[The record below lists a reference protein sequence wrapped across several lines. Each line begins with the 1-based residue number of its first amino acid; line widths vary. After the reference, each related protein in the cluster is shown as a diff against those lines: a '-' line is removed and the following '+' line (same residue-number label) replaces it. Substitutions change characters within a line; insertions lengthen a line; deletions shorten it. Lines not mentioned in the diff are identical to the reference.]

1 MWKFVFLQKY
11 LIIMRKLLALLF
23 AGAALTSSAETA
35 VLEAGKPGAEVS
47 PTMYGVFFEDI
58 NYGADG
64 GLYAEMVKN
73 RSFEFQQPLT
83 GWTAFGDVKVLDQD
97 GPFDRNPHYVRL
109 STSGHSDKYTG
120 LQNEGFFG
128 VTVHKDSIYLFSAWL
143 RAPQGPAKIRVELA
157 DPSSMGETQVYA
169 KANIEVTSKGWQKYT
184 AELKPNQSVNK
195 GLLRIFL
202 THPDKNYVEADHISL
217 FPENNWNGLRTDL
230 VQALE
235 DLKPGVFRFPGGCIV
250 EGTEVGD
257 RYQWK
262 NTVGQPENRPTN
274 LNRWHYTFPHRF
286 YPDYYQSYGLGFY
299 EYFLLSEKIGAAPL
313 PVLNVGLVCQ
323 FQNRDPKAHVPM
335 DELEPYIQDAVD
347 LIEFANGDTTTVWGK
362 LRADMGHPAP
372 FNLKYLGIGNE
383 QWGPEY
389 VEHLAPFIKVLREK
403 HPEIKIIGSSG
414 PDSEGKKF
422 DYLWP
427 EMKRLKVDLVDEHF
441 YRPEKWFLEQ
451 GARYDSYDRKGP
463 KVFAGEYACHGK
475 GKKWNHFNAALLEGA
490 FMTGLERNADIVEM
504 ATYAPLFAH
513 VEGWQW
519 RPDMIW
525 FDNSRSMRTSSYY
538 IQQLYMHNHGS
549 RVLPLLADGKPLTGQ
564 NGIFAS
570 AVVDEPSGDIIIKVA
585 NTSDKEQPFA
595 VDFKGLKRKQVY
607 TKIVKTR
614 LEAPSETA
622 ENTLDNPELIA
633 PVTTTEGADIK
644 GRTRWS
650 TFLPAKT
657 FTVYRFTK

>member
-1 MWKFVFLQKY
+1 
-11 LIIMRKLLALLF
+11 MRKLLALLF

-128 VTVHKDSIYLFSAWL
+128 VTVHKDSTYLFSAWL

-299 EYFLLSEKIGAAPL
+299 EYFLLSEKIGAAPF
-313 PVLNVGLVCQ
+313 PC
-323 FQNRDPKAHVPM
+323 
-335 DELEPYIQDAVD
+335 
-347 LIEFANGDTTTVWGK
+347 
-362 LRADMGHPAP
+362 
-372 FNLKYLGIGNE
+372 
-383 QWGPEY
+383 
-389 VEHLAPFIKVLREK
+389 
-403 HPEIKIIGSSG
+403 
-414 PDSEGKKF
+414 
-422 DYLWP
+422 
-427 EMKRLKVDLVDEHF
+427 
-441 YRPEKWFLEQ
+441 
-451 GARYDSYDRKGP
+451 
-463 KVFAGEYACHGK
+463 
-475 GKKWNHFNAALLEGA
+475 
-490 FMTGLERNADIVEM
+490 
-504 ATYAPLFAH
+504 
-513 VEGWQW
+513 
-519 RPDMIW
+519 
-525 FDNSRSMRTSSYY
+525 
-538 IQQLYMHNHGS
+538 
-549 RVLPLLADGKPLTGQ
+549 
-564 NGIFAS
+564 
-570 AVVDEPSGDIIIKVA
+570 
-585 NTSDKEQPFA
+585 
-595 VDFKGLKRKQVY
+595 
-607 TKIVKTR
+607 
-614 LEAPSETA
+614 
-622 ENTLDNPELIA
+622 
-633 PVTTTEGADIK
+633 
-644 GRTRWS
+644 S
-650 TFLPAKT
+650 T
-657 FTVYRFTK
+657 

>member
-1 MWKFVFLQKY
+1 MKRILS
-11 LIIMRKLLALLF
+11 LLLAGTMLS
-23 AGAALTSSAETA
+23 AAAETA
-35 VLEAGKPGAEVS
+35 VLEANKPGAEVS
-47 PTMYGVFFEDI
+47 PTMYGIFFEDI

-83 GWTAFGDVKVLDQD
+83 GWTAFGNLAVRDD
-97 GPFDRNPHYVRL
+97 GPFEANPHYVRL
-109 STSGHSDKYTG
+109 SPSGHSDKYTG

-128 VTVHKDSIYLFSAWL
+128 VTVHKDSTYLFSAWL
-143 RAPQGPAKIRVELA
+143 RALEGPAKIRVELA

-169 KANIEVTSKGWQKYT
+169 KADIDVTSKDWQRYT
-184 AELKPNQSVNK
+184 ATLKANNSVNK
-195 GLLRIFL
+195 GILRIFL
-202 THPDKNYVEADHISL
+202 AHPDKNIVDAEHISL
-217 FPENNWNGLRTDL
+217 FPEHTWNGLRTDL

-262 NTVGQPENRPTN
+262 HTVGQVENRPAN

-313 PVLNVGLVCQ
+313 PVLNVGMVCQ
-323 FQNRDPKAHVPM
+323 FQNRDPKVQPHM
-335 DELEPYIQDAVD
+335 DELQPYIQDALD
-347 LIEFANGDTTTVWGK
+347 LVEFANGDTTTVWGK
-362 LRADMGHPAP
+362 LRANMGHPAP
-372 FNLKYLGIGNE
+372 FGLKYLAIGNE
-383 QWGPEY
+383 QWGPTY
-389 VEHLAPFIKVLREK
+389 VEHLEPFIKAIRAK
-403 HPEIKIIGSSG
+403 YPDIKVIGSSG
-414 PDSEGKKF
+414 PDSEGKNF

-427 EMKRLKVDLVDEHF
+427 EMTRLKVDLVDEHF
-441 YRPEKWFLEQ
+441 YRPEKWFLSQ

-538 IQQLYMHNHGS
+538 IQQLYMHNRGS
-549 RVLPLLADGKPLTGQ
+549 RVLPLLSDGKPLTGQ
-564 NGIFAS
+564 DGIFAS
-570 AVVDEPSGDIIIKVA
+570 AVIDEPSGDIIIKVA
-585 NTSDKEQPFA
+585 NTSDTEQPFA
-595 VDFKGLKRKQVY
+595 VDFKGLKRKQTY
-607 TKIVKTR
+607 TKIIKTR

-622 ENTLDNPELIA
+622 ENTLDNPALIA